1 MFSRIISAVHP
12 RMRGER
18 HLVTR
23 MDPCQ
28 DGSSPHVRGT
38 PTAPEAETLRSRFIP
53 ACAGNAHPLRAC
65 IRCQS
70 VHPRMREERTRGRP
84 ISEERIGSS
93 PHTRGTRRPR
103 VRSHKTRRFIPAC
116 AGNAAG
122 ADPRTGPASV
132 HPRMR
137 GERVRWAAAP
147 SSISGSSPHVRG
159 MPACR
164 FNNIDPDRFIPACAG
179 NASRIS
185 ATCSATPVHPRMCG
199 ERIRW
204 YQPKSGKHGSSPH
217 ARGTRQA
224 DHLNRIVQRFIPA
237 YAGNATTLHRPH
249 FWNSV
254 HPRIRGERKTSDLCK
269 QHPDGSSPHTRGTL
283 RGGDRMRG
291 HTRFIPAYAGNAQSP
306 GRTIEGLPV
315 HPRIRRERI
324 VASARNLKPNGSSPH
339 TRGTPRQ
346 PAARGRE
353 TRFIPAYAG
362 NATRSSLS
370 PLNISVHPRIRGE
383 RPSTSSLGSRNAGS
397 SPHARGT
404 LGENKGDPVEIRFI
418 PACAGNAREQCR
430 RGRLRSVHPRMRG
443 ERALTIGGAV
453 LAAGS
458 SPHARGTRLRRDR
471 AALVARFIP
480 ACAGNARL
488 TGSEARRTA
497 VHPRMRG
504 ERVRCLKPC
513 STGIGSSPHARGTP
527 TGGSGRGV

>member
-1 MFSRIISAVHP
+1 MRGTLAHLLPSADELRFIPAWAGNARCPVAAETSSTVHP

-217 ARGTRQA
+217 ARGTPYILLYDSGNDRFIPACAGNASAGPRTSPARAVHPRMRGERSRKTGERAPVGGSSPHARGTRQA

-237 YAGNATTLHRPH
+237 YAGNARAPRWPTWPNT
-249 FWNSV
+249 V
-254 HPRIRGERKTSDLCK
+254 HPRIRGER
-269 QHPDGSSPHTRGTL
+269 
-283 RGGDRMRG
+283 
-291 HTRFIPAYAGNAQSP
+291 F
-306 GRTIEGLPV
+306 
-315 HPRIRRERI
+315 
-324 VASARNLKPNGSSPH
+324 VAVTGCVAILGSSPH

-404 LGENKGDPVEIRFI
+404 LFFIHFRLFAFRFI
-418 PACAGNAREQCR
+418 PACAGNATRPI
-430 RGRLRSVHPRMRG
+430 RSIVMPPVHPRMRG
-443 ERALTIGGAV
+443 ER
-453 LAAGS
+453 
-458 SPHARGTRLRRDR
+458 
-471 AALVARFIP
+471 
-480 ACAGNARL
+480 
-488 TGSEARRTA
+488 
-497 VHPRMRG
+497 
-504 ERVRCLKPC
+504 
-513 STGIGSSPHARGTP
+513 
-527 TGGSGRGV
+527 

>member
-1 MFSRIISAVHP
+1 MRAYGANRFIPACARNAREGAPSAKNGSVHPRIRGERAGPGSDRTKPVGSSPHARGTRQGLTREPGRHRFILACAGNACAGRPRLPQSAVHP
-12 RMRGER
+12 RMCGEC
-18 HLVTR
+18 LPAASTTSILI
-23 MDPCQ
+23 
-28 DGSSPHVRGT
+28 GSSPHVRGT
-38 PTAPEAETLRSRFIP
+38 PPGYRLPAAQRRSIP
-53 ACAGNAHPLRAC
+53 ACAGNALD
-65 IRCQS
+65 
-70 VHPRMREERTRGRP
+70 G
-84 ISEERIGSS
+84 ISRKAVN
-93 PHTRGTRRPR
+93 T
-103 VRSHKTRRFIPAC
+103 
-116 AGNAAG
+116 
-122 ADPRTGPASV
+122 V

-137 GERVRWAAAP
+137 GER
-147 SSISGSSPHVRG
+147 
-159 MPACR
+159 
-164 FNNIDPDRFIPACAG
+164 
-179 NASRIS
+179 SRK
-185 ATCSATPVHPRMCG
+185 TG
-199 ERIRW
+199 ERA
-204 YQPKSGKHGSSPH
+204 PVGGSSPH

-404 LGENKGDPVEIRFI
+404 RSVFKTVLHRDRFI
-418 PACAGNAREQCR
+418 PACAGNANWRFRARCVGTVHPR
-430 RGRLRSVHPRMRG
+430 MRGERGKCSRCPHVQRGSSPHARGTHLNGTHNPEKLRFIPACAGNAARADGRPGLVSVHPRMRG
-443 ERALTIGGAV
+443 ERWTPPLLMPPSV
-453 LAAGS
+453 GS
-458 SPHARGTRLRRDR
+458 SPHARGTHVQGF
-471 AALVARFIP
+471 ALWLLSRFIP
-480 ACAGNARL
+480 ACAGNAL
-488 TGSEARRTA
+488 PISY
-497 VHPRMRG
+497 
-504 ERVRCLKPC
+504 
-513 STGIGSSPHARGTP
+513 
-527 TGGSGRGV
+527 